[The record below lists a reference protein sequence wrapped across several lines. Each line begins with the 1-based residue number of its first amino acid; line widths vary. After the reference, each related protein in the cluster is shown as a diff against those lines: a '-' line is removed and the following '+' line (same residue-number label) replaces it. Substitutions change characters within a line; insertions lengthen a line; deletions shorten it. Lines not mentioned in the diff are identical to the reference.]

1 MLFRIDDAGFDDGCV
16 TGMTFWQLCT
26 QENTPQHNA
35 LSSGAHTRRHNRK
48 CGDFYASCRLLPPLP
63 RAFSTHGFFLGGGST
78 LLHLFLCLSSLT
90 HTHTQP
96 SALCCVACEADKGY
110 LVQPL
115 PACIKPLFRSTG
127 KVKKKLTH

>member
-63 RAFSTHGFFLGGGST
+63 RAFSPHAFFWGGGQNAAAS
-78 LLHLFLCLSSLT
+78 LSVSIFPHTYTHTYTHVET
-90 HTHTQP
+90 HTHTHTAF
-96 SALCCVACEADKGY
+96 SSVLCGV
-110 LVQPL
+110 
-115 PACIKPLFRSTG
+115 
-127 KVKKKLTH
+127 